1 MRSRAVRIWA
11 ASTAGAAALTVGLVA
26 GAPTGAGA
34 APHTA
39 RAAATAEVV
48 RHGQPSLYAKNV
60 DTMLGFYRDAFGFQV
75 DFRYPGTGHAVFG
88 TVSLGDSYF
97 LTFATYEV
105 IKDSTPLKHIGPGKR
120 KQSEIVVIT
129 TDVDALYKKAL
140 RAGAK
145 GLMAPRDQ
153 QWGERSAYVSDP
165 EGNLVQL
172 STHNGS

>member
-34 APHTA
+34 APGKA
-39 RAAATAEVV
+39 RPAAAEVV
-48 RHGQPSLYAKNV
+48 RYGQPSLYAKNI
-60 DTMLGFYRDAFGFQV
+60 DKMLGFYRDAFGFRV
-75 DFRYPGTGHAVFG
+75 DFRYPGTGPAVFG

-105 IKDSTPLKHIGPGKR
+105 IKDSTPLKHIGPAKR
-120 KQSEIVVIT
+120 KQGEIVVIS
-129 TDVDALYKKAL
+129 TDVDALYQKAL
-140 RAGAK
+140 KAGAK
-145 GLMAPRDQ
+145 SLMAPRDQ